1 VNNFTIPREAAME
14 QYYIRMYD
22 GSTPPNYSRFS
33 SAVFIN
39 VAL

>member
-1 VNNFTIPREAAME
+1 ME

-33 SAVFIN
+33 SAVFVN
-39 VAL
+39 LPT